1 MNIVIPSLL
10 RVKPDALNKIGK
22 YLHLAGWSEVA
33 ILWGEGLSQ
42 RFGATIRVS
51 LDATDTTLLYE
62 STATDND
69 IESLFRQ
76 SLELPLQVKAIVA
89 IGGGRAIDC
98 AKYLAHLLQKP
109 LVAVP
114 TAISNDGFC
123 SPFSSLLIK
132 GHRRTLR
139 TVLPE
144 GLVLDTEILK
154 SCPEALLYSGV
165 GDLFCKYTAIFDW
178 KLAYAKRREP
188 VNDFAAEMAIHAAS
202 TFLYYTPK
210 SFADLEYLRVLS
222 SSLMM
227 AGIAMEIAGS
237 SRPASGAEHLVSH
250 AYDQVARQASLHG
263 LQVGVASYLFSRI
276 QGKTERAVVAAAETS
291 GFLEYVAAHPLERSS
306 FCEALKLAPSIKQ
319 DFYTILSE
327 PGVLERALAL
337 CESDPWMKRVLAQP
351 EAV

>member
-10 RVKPDALNKIGK
+10 RIKPNSLNKIGK

-33 ILWGEGLSQ
+33 VLWGEGLVK
-42 RFGATIRVS
+42 RFGGTVGVS
-51 LDATDTTLLYE
+51 FDATDTHLAFE
-62 STATDND
+62 ATATSHD
-69 IESLFRQ
+69 IETLFQESLRI
-76 SLELPLQVKAIVA
+76 PPQVKALVA

-109 LVAVP
+109 LVVVP

-123 SPFSSLLIK
+123 SPFSSLLVQ
-132 GHRRTLR
+132 GQRRTMR

-144 GLVLDTEILK
+144 GIVLDTEILGE
-154 SCPEALLYSGV
+154 CPEALLYSGV

-178 KLAYAKRREP
+178 KLAFAKRHEP
-188 VNDFAAEMAIHAAS
+188 VNDFAAEMALNAAN

-210 SFADLEYLRVLS
+210 SFADLDYLRVLS

-250 AYDQVARQASLHG
+250 AYDQTAQQPSLHG
-263 LQVGVASYLFSRI
+263 IQVGVASYLMSLL
-276 QGKTERAVVAAAETS
+276 QEASQKSVLMAGEQS
-291 GFLEYVAAHPLERSS
+291 GFFQHVAEHPLEHAA
-306 FCEALKLAPSIKQ
+306 FIEAVKRAPSVKQ

-327 PGVLERALAL
+327 PGALDRALTL
-337 CESDPWMKRVLAQP
+337 CDTDPWMVRLLK
-351 EAV
+351 